1 MSHSRPGRG
10 GLFLAC
16 PIFAAYG
23 KLWAKGGVFLFDW
36 NATLTGI
43 ALVAAIVS
51 PVITTILT
59 NRFQLKLKKLEAVQK
74 KTNVIDEYLKGASL
88 SAYTLGVEEKF
99 EEYRALILLYVSEE
113 HHEKIQ
119 QLNRAIENTQF
130 SDQTS
135 ALLYDVAQA
144 LRAEE
149 EKR

>member
-1 MSHSRPGRG
+1 MK
-10 GLFLAC
+10 FN
-16 PIFAAYG
+16 I
-23 KLWAKGGVFLFDW
+23 DW

-51 PVITTILT
+51 PVITTVLT
-59 NRFQLKLKKLEAVQK
+59 NRFQLKLKKLESVQK
-74 KTNVIDEYLKGASL
+74 KSNVIDEYLKGASL

-99 EEYRALILLYVSEE
+99 EEYRALILLYASEE
-113 HHEKIQ
+113 HHEKIR
-119 QLNRAIENTQF
+119 QLNKAVENTQF

-149 EKR
+149 EKG

>member
-1 MSHSRPGRG
+1 MK
-10 GLFLAC
+10 FD
-16 PIFAAYG
+16 I
-23 KLWAKGGVFLFDW
+23 DW

-51 PVITTILT
+51 PVITTVLT
-59 NRFQLKLKKLEAVQK
+59 NRFQLKLKKLESAQK
-74 KTNVIDEYLKGASL
+74 KSNVIDEYLKGASL

-99 EEYRALILLYVSEE
+99 EEYRALIFLYASEE
-113 HHEKIQ
+113 HHEKIR
-119 QLNRAIENTQF
+119 QLNKAIENTQF

-149 EKR
+149 EKG